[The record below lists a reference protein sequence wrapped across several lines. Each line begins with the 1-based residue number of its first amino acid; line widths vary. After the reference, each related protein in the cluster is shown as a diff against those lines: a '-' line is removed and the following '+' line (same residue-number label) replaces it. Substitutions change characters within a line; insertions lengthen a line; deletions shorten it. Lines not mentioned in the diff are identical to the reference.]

1 MAKPLHHLPHN
12 VIPFPRAEIVQFP
25 LTQLC
30 GCGCGTTL
38 NIREDSFI
46 VCEETNQWY
55 MDEYDFLKGVQ
66 AIEFNGRYRFLAD
79 DNVPE
84 SWYTKSQFYNEMK
97 AYWMNEYSPI
107 A

>member
-1 MAKPLHHLPHN
+1 MAKAMRDLPNN

-30 GCGCGTTL
+30 GCGCGVKL

-46 VCEETNQWY
+46 ICEETNQWY

-66 AIEFNGRYRFLAD
+66 AIEKDGRYQFKHTD
-79 DNVPE
+79 Y
-84 SWYTKSQFYNEMK
+84 WYTKEGFYGELR
-97 AYWMNEYSPI
+97 AYWMNEYAPI